1 VFLPEAERP
10 REQRRLGMLLSGES
24 HPLQW
29 AARPRPLDLY
39 DALGM
44 LEVLFER
51 LGGPAPQLA
60 RGLPPPELL
69 HPGRGARL
77 VQGGREIGFA
87 GVLHPELRSRL
98 ELRDEAVVVEIA
110 IEELLEKVPRIV
122 RFQALDRFPVVERDL
137 SILCDEDVSAAEVL
151 ARVRRGAG
159 ARLRSVRLVDRY
171 AGNQVP
177 SGKVSLTLGLRF
189 QNDERTLTSEEVQ
202 ADVDGI
208 VRELRAAGL
217 EIRGE

>member
-1 VFLPEAERP
+1 
-10 REQRRLGMLLSGES
+10 M
-24 HPLQW
+24 
-29 AARPRPLDLY
+29 
-39 DALGM
+39 
-44 LEVLFER
+44 
-51 LGGPAPQLA
+51 
-60 RGLPPPELL
+60 
-69 HPGRGARL
+69 
-77 VQGGREIGFA
+77 QGGREIGFA

-110 IEELLEKVPRIV
+110 IEELLEKAQRIV
-122 RFQALDRFPVVERDL
+122 RFQALDRFPAVERDL
-137 SILCDEDVSAAEVL
+137 SILCDEGVSAAEVL

-159 ARLRSVRLVDRY
+159 GRLRSVRLVDRY

>member
-1 VFLPEAERP
+1 
-10 REQRRLGMLLSGES
+10 
-24 HPLQW
+24 
-29 AARPRPLDLY
+29 
-39 DALGM
+39 
-44 LEVLFER
+44 
-51 LGGPAPQLA
+51 
-60 RGLPPPELL
+60 
-69 HPGRGARL
+69 
-77 VQGGREIGFA
+77 
-87 GVLHPELRSRL
+87 
-98 ELRDEAVVVEIA
+98 
-110 IEELLEKVPRIV
+110 
-122 RFQALDRFPVVERDL
+122 
-137 SILCDEDVSAAEVL
+137 VL

>member
-1 VFLPEAERP
+1 
-10 REQRRLGMLLSGES
+10 
-24 HPLQW
+24 
-29 AARPRPLDLY
+29 
-39 DALGM
+39 
-44 LEVLFER
+44 
-51 LGGPAPQLA
+51 
-60 RGLPPPELL
+60 
-69 HPGRGARL
+69 
-77 VQGGREIGFA
+77 
-87 GVLHPELRSRL
+87 VLHPELRSRL

-110 IEELLEKVPRIV
+110 IEELLEKAQRIV

-137 SILCDEDVSAAEVL
+137 SILCDEGVSAAEVL